1 MAGDSRGACAGA
13 RSVVSCPGAP
23 SCNPSF
29 PEVTPIMR
37 VCVFCSSSTG
47 LPEAYTSAAHELGR
61 ALASRGHELVFGG
74 FDTGTMGDVAR
85 GCAEAGGR
93 VCGII
98 DDGLRIAGAAVF
110 PCDQLIVEPDLA
122 HRKARMAQVADAFVT
137 LPGGLGTFDEYFSM
151 MAQAKVGEV
160 TARIVLLNVCGYF
173 DPLVAML
180 DRSTQTGLNST
191 DWRDYGDVFVTADE
205 ALDYLEAHAR

>member
-1 MAGDSRGACAGA
+1 
-13 RSVVSCPGAP
+13 
-23 SCNPSF
+23 
-29 PEVTPIMR
+29 
-37 VCVFCSSSTG
+37 
-47 LPEAYTSAAHELGR
+47 
-61 ALASRGHELVFGG
+61 
-74 FDTGTMGDVAR
+74 
-85 GCAEAGGR
+85 
-93 VCGII
+93 
-98 DDGLRIAGAAVF
+98 
-110 PCDQLIVEPDLA
+110 
-122 HRKARMAQVADAFVT
+122 
-137 LPGGLGTFDEYFSM
+137 